1 MRKIILIQ
9 FFVLL
14 IGTIFAWFNFAVELI
29 DWLQK
34 RVCTT
39 GCAAGLSNPFLSPC
53 FYGAIFFTV
62 AFVFSAILVRKSR
75 D

>member
-9 FFVLL
+9 FFILL
-14 IGTIFAWFNFAVELI
+14 AGTIFAWFNFAVELM

-34 RVCTT
+34 RVCTA

-53 FYGAIFFTV
+53 FYGAIFFTA
-62 AFVFSAILVRKSR
+62 AFVSSAILMKKSR
-75 D
+75 N